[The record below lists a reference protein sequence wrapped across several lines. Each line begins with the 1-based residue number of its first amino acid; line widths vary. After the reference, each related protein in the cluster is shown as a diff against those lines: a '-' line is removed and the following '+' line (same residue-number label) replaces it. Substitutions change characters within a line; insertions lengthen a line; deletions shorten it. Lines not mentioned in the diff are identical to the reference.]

1 MKGYELLDGNQCAA
15 WGARLAKVQYVP
27 AYPITPQTE
36 IIEVIAQ
43 WQADGEFP
51 GIFQQVDSEHS
62 VLSAALGSA
71 STGVRTFC
79 ASSSQGLLLAHE
91 IFPNISGTRL
101 PMVYVNVSRGIS
113 APITL
118 WPDHNDVM
126 SVRDFGWIMMISET
140 NQEVLDSV
148 ILSYKV
154 AEKMMLPV
162 LVNMDGFVHSFT
174 REQVVL
180 PGQKMVD
187 KFLGK
192 PNLEIKLDTK
202 NPKSLAA
209 PTLEGYMYYRA
220 QLHKAMLDSVKVI
233 DDVHKEWEKLTGRKY
248 SFFEEYKVKGADTVI
263 VMMGSNTTIAK
274 SAVDDLRKKGQ
285 KVGLLRIRVLRPWC
299 EEKLRKH
306 LSKVKSVKVVDQNVA
321 PGIGGMLYPEVKSG
335 LFGMNCNV
343 DSYIVGLGGKV
354 VSKEDF
360 VSIFDDKGGK
370 KWLM

>member
-1 MKGYELLDGNQCAA
+1 MYIKGEKMKGYELLDGNQCAA

-27 AYPITPQTE
+27 SYPITPQTE

-51 GIFQQVDSEHS
+51 GLFQQVDSEHS

-154 AEKMMLPV
+154 AEKMCLPV

-180 PGQKMVD
+180 PEQKMVD

-192 PNLEIKLDTK
+192 PKLDIKLDTK
-202 NPKSLAA
+202 KPKSLAA

-233 DDVHKEWEKLTGRKY
+233 DNVHKEWEKLTGRAY

-274 SAVDDLRKKGQ
+274 SAVDAMRKKGE
-285 KVGLLRIRVLRPWC
+285 KVGLLRIRVMRPWC
-299 EEKLRKH
+299 EEKLRK
-306 LSKVKSVKVVDQNVA
+306 
-321 PGIGGMLYPEVKSG
+321 GE
-335 LFGMNCNV
+335 
-343 DSYIVGLGGKV
+343 GK
-354 VSKEDF
+354 
-360 VSIFDDKGGK
+360 
-370 KWLM
+370 